1 MPSTTRLTA
10 ARIADDLRTGIF
22 DGSLG
27 PGVQLKQ
34 EQLANAFGVSRIP
47 VREALSRLQAEGLVV
62 HEPNKG
68 MSVAAPTLG
77 DVCEALD
84 IRLALEARAL
94 ALALPRMTE
103 AGLAR
108 CERILARYD
117 KATTPLEWTTLNLK
131 FHLALYEPAQR
142 PRLLAMI
149 ERIVTEVDRGVRTHI
164 SRTVGRDDP
173 QADHYAIVA
182 ACRQHDQA
190 GALRR
195 LQRHIGATQRALM
208 SAEATL
214 RASKRKR

>member
-1 MPSTTRLTA
+1 LTTRISA
-10 ARIADDLRTGIF
+10 ARIADDLRSGIL

-34 EQLANAFGVSRIP
+34 ERLASAFGVSRIP

-68 MSVAAPTLG
+68 MSVAAPTLA

-84 IRLALEARAL
+84 IRLALESRAL

-103 AGLAR
+103 TVLAR

-117 KATTPLEWTTLNLK
+117 TATTPLEWTTLNLK
-131 FHLALYEPAQR
+131 FHLNLYEPAQR

-149 ERIVTEVDRGVRTHI
+149 ERVVTEIDRSVRMHI
-164 SRTVGRDDP
+164 SRTVGREDP
-173 QADHYAIVA
+173 QADHYAIVE
-182 ACRQHDQA
+182 ACRKRDEA

-195 LQRHIGATQRALM
+195 LEQHIGETQKALRAAAAMSRALRP
-208 SAEATL
+208 S
-214 RASKRKR
+214 R